1 MKHYL
6 GGGGG
11 TYEKESSYEV
21 NTYTR
26 LLTIFFLMQG
36 TKLNK
41 DIPINE
47 ASGVH
52 SGHMQTTHYSSEG
65 EDKSIYTFCITI

>member
-1 MKHYL
+1 MKKRAHMKL
-6 GGGGG
+6 IPIL
-11 TYEKESSYEV
+11 
-21 NTYTR
+21 R
-26 LLTIFFLMQG
+26 LLTICFLMQG

-52 SGHMQTTHYSSEG
+52 SGHIQTTHYSSEG

>member
-1 MKHYL
+1 MKHNL
-6 GGGGG
+6 GG

-21 NTYTR
+21 NTYTSNY
-26 LLTIFFLMQG
+26 FFLMQG
-36 TKLNK
+36 TKFNK

-52 SGHMQTTHYSSEG
+52 SGHIKTTHYSYEG
-65 EDKSIYTFCITI
+65 EDKSIYIFYITI

>member
-1 MKHYL
+1 
-6 GGGGG
+6 
-11 TYEKESSYEV
+11 
-21 NTYTR
+21 
-26 LLTIFFLMQG
+26 MQG

-52 SGHMQTTHYSSEG
+52 SGHIQTTHYSSEG
-65 EDKSIYTFCITI
+65 ADKSIYTFCIQYSGHLEFSHFTRVINYMRL

>member
-1 MKHYL
+1 MKHNM
-6 GGGGG
+6 GR

-21 NTYTR
+21 NTYMYTSSVNY
-26 LLTIFFLMQG
+26 FFLMQG

-47 ASGVH
+47 APGVH
-52 SGHMQTTHYSSEG
+52 SGHIQTTHYSSDG
-65 EDKSIYTFCITI
+65 EDKSIYTFFITI